1 MQRLEAADDLCIFD
15 DGLDL
20 VQSLLKHVK
29 RGMRL
34 LPPVTRELLEKC
46 LFMLKLK
53 TTTMARKL
61 CVTLFFFERLLNA
74 GTEISE
80 RMSVKVVYSVCT
92 LLLQGLLTYSQ

>member
-1 MQRLEAADDLCIFD
+1 MEAADDLCIFD

-53 TTTMARKL
+53 TTTRTRK
-61 CVTLFFFERLLNA
+61 
-74 GTEISE
+74 
-80 RMSVKVVYSVCT
+80 
-92 LLLQGLLTYSQ
+92 